1 MSVIR
6 DMINKKKEMMA
17 KQNAIDAGQSK
28 VVGMTEDGAR
38 IIENGEDKF
47 IVSEGLETGLNK
59 LFAYDYQHRY
69 FTVKDE
75 DGNSKSLDIIV
86 RKKKY
91 PYEEYYKDLA
101 LNSFYLG
108 PTKENIEFETNMTG
122 NIYERYIGSQKDLSL
137 NNINVLRY
145 QLKNDMEASYFLDKF
160 VIVTQEERQAYQE
173 YAALQDMKEKQA
185 KEAQEQAARLA
196 KIRARQERRD
206 SRKQAK
212 IQKKEQKIQAKAKLA
227 EEAEKKA
234 LEKKIEE
241 KFFGRK

>member
-17 KQNAIDAGQSK
+17 KQNAIDAAQSK

-75 DGNSKSLDIIV
+75 YGNSKSLDIIV
-86 RKKKY
+86 RKNASLY
-91 PYEEYYKDLA
+91 RDEYRLA

-160 VIVTQEERQAYQE
+160 VIVTPEERQAYQE

-185 KEAQEQAARLA
+185 KEAQEQGARLA

-206 SRKQAK
+206 SRKQAR

-227 EEAEKKA
+227 KEAEKKA

-241 KFFGRK
+241 RFFGRK

>member
-160 VIVTQEERQAYQE
+160 VIVTQEERQAYQINA
-173 YAALQDMKEKQA
+173 YRVL
-185 KEAQEQAARLA
+185 LT
-196 KIRARQERRD
+196 RARQGMIICVPEGNPEDGTRNPKYYD
-206 SRKQAK
+206 GTFDYLKS
-212 IQKKEQKIQAKAKLA
+212 IG
-227 EEAEKKA
+227 
-234 LEKKIEE
+234 LEVI
-241 KFFGRK
+241 